1 MSRWFFDFKYLVYT
15 LNIMANI
22 YENRL
27 LMAQAREALRGRWG
41 VAVGGTFVYLVV
53 GILVVLPKNMGN
65 ILALFTDGPLLL
77 GFTMLSLSLARKQQA
92 DVSQVFLGFNDF
104 LRALVTYLLMML
116 FILLWGL
123 LLIVPGV
130 IAAFEYS
137 QVFYILA
144 EDKNIKPMD
153 ALRKS
158 KAMMEG
164 HKGELFRLGLKFL
177 GWFLLSILT
186 LGIGLLWAMPYF
198 QTTMALFYDKIS
210 KKEVAV

>member
-1 MSRWFFDFKYLVYT
+1 
-15 LNIMANI
+15 MANI

-27 LMAQAREALRGRWG
+27 LMVQARQALRGRWG
-41 VAVGGTFVYLVV
+41 VAVGGTFLYL
-53 GILVVLPKNMGN
+53 LVTTFAGSPKHIGSV
-65 ILALFTDGPLLL
+65 IGLLIDGPMLL
-77 GFTMLSLSLARKQQA
+77 GVTIFSLALARKQEA
-92 DVSQVFLGFNDF
+92 DVSQIFLGFNDF

-123 LLIVPGV
+123 LLIIPGV
-130 IAAFEYS
+130 IASLAYS

-158 KAMMEG
+158 KAIMEG
-164 HKGELFRLGLKFL
+164 HKGELFRLGLQFL

-186 LGIGLLWAMPYF
+186 LGIGLLWVLPYF
-198 QTTMALFYDKIS
+198 QTTMVLFYDKIS
-210 KKEVAV
+210 KKEATA

>member
-1 MSRWFFDFKYLVYT
+1 MYT
-15 LNIMANI
+15 VNIMANI

-27 LMAQAREALRGRWG
+27 LMVQARQALRGRWG
-41 VAVGGTFVYLVV
+41 VAVGGTFLYL
-53 GILVVLPKNMGN
+53 LVTTFAGSPKHIGSV
-65 ILALFTDGPLLL
+65 IGLLIDGPMLL
-77 GFTMLSLSLARKQQA
+77 GVTIFSLALARKQEA
-92 DVSQVFLGFNDF
+92 DVSQIFLGFNDF

-123 LLIVPGV
+123 LLIIPGV
-130 IAAFEYS
+130 IASLAYS

-158 KAMMEG
+158 KAIMEG
-164 HKGELFRLGLKFL
+164 HKGELFRLGLQFL

-186 LGIGLLWAMPYF
+186 LGIGLLWVLPYF
-198 QTTMALFYDKIS
+198 QTTMVLFYDKIS
-210 KKEVAV
+210 KKEATA

>member
-1 MSRWFFDFKYLVYT
+1 MISNILVYT
-15 LNIMANI
+15 VNIMANI

-27 LMAQAREALRGRWG
+27 LMVQAREALRGRWG
-41 VAVGGTFVYLVV
+41 VAVGGTFVYL
-53 GILVVLPKNMGN
+53 LVTTLAGSPKHIGSVFGLL
-65 ILALFTDGPLLL
+65 IDGP
-77 GFTMLSLSLARKQQA
+77 MLFGLAIFSLALARKQQA

-104 LRALVTYLLMML
+104 LRALLTYLLMML

-123 LLIVPGV
+123 LLIIPGI
-130 IAAFEYS
+130 IASLAYS

-164 HKGELFRLGLKFL
+164 HKGELFRLGIQFL
-177 GWFLLSILT
+177 GWFLLSLLT
-186 LGIGLLWAMPYF
+186 FGIGFLWALPYF
-198 QTTMALFYDKIS
+198 QTTMALYYDKIS
-210 KKEVAV
+210 KKEVVAE